1 MSPNATHLP
10 KPGAKT
16 ARDLMTPGAHCVG
29 HDEPVLEAA
38 RRMAELGVGALP
50 IRDADGRLI
59 GMITDRDIV
68 VRVLVPG
75 KDPATTPAGE
85 LAGGE
90 AVTVGP
96 DDHAEKILRT
106 MAAHKVR
113 RLPVLDGHRLVGMVA
128 QADVAR
134 ALPHPEVGALLNALS
149 SD

>member
-10 KPGAKT
+10 KPGVKT
-16 ARDLMTPGAHCVG
+16 ARELMTPGAHCVG
-29 HDEPVLEAA
+29 HDEPVLRAA
-38 RRMAELGVGALP
+38 HQMAELGVGALP
-50 IRDADGRLI
+50 IRDGGDRII

-75 KDPATTPAGE
+75 KDPATTPVGE
-85 LAGGE
+85 LAGG
-90 AVTVGP
+90 AVTIGP
-96 DDHAEKILRT
+96 DDDAEKILRT

-128 QADVAR
+128 QADIAR
-134 ALPHPEVGALLNALS
+134 ALPHPEVGALLGALS

>member
-1 MSPNATHLP
+1 MSPNATHLA

-29 HDEPVLEAA
+29 HDETVLRAA
-38 RRMAELGVGALP
+38 RQMAELGVGALP
-50 IRDADGRLI
+50 IRDAGDRLI

-85 LAGGE
+85 LAAG
-90 AVTVGP
+90 AVTVGA
-96 DDHAEKILRT
+96 DDDAEKILRT

-134 ALPHPEVGALLNALS
+134 ALPHPEVGALLSALS